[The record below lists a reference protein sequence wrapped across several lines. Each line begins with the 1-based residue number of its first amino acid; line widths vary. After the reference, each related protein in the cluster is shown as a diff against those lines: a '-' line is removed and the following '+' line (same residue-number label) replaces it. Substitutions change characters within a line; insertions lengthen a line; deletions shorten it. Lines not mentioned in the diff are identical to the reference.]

1 MPNYLRNSLKR
12 HVNRRMNRMVQR
24 QVNQGVD
31 SVLNQVFGTP
41 NRRYGYRQGCTTRS
55 FTPSFMQNN
64 MIGSQYSGS
73 SYPTFYPFENEAA
86 AINHTNHPSY
96 GENHHPTTLHS
107 PEDLAQFVQMGN
119 DDFDDNSCNGNSF
132 DDNVFDDMQAHSM
145 CDTFDNQNSV
155 NQANHSTQS
164 TVNGSSFAS
173 FNISRPA
180 GTPTDSVNFLSQ
192 PSFHSSSN
200 HQGATMQANAYANSQ
215 IPLPSNGAHSQQAHA
230 CYQIIDNKAN
240 SNAVLQGVSG
250 FFGFV
255 ATMAVDVG
263 TIPLIYATLWN
274 EIRAVYGQPE
284 IGTDDALKVIAN
296 ILPEVLSDAV
306 FDKVLGNVPIIGVY
320 FNAICAKQMTWRLG
334 TLFTLLASR
343 GEAISSVKCKEA
355 MMMIRHMFPQKD
367 IFSFTTPDREK
378 FIQMADSVSN
388 TSTDKFN
395 EKVESALSVFMA
407 I

>member
-1 MPNYLRNSLKR
+1 
-12 HVNRRMNRMVQR
+12 
-24 QVNQGVD
+24 
-31 SVLNQVFGTP
+31 
-41 NRRYGYRQGCTTRS
+41 
-55 FTPSFMQNN
+55 
-64 MIGSQYSGS
+64 
-73 SYPTFYPFENEAA
+73 
-86 AINHTNHPSY
+86 
-96 GENHHPTTLHS
+96 
-107 PEDLAQFVQMGN
+107 
-119 DDFDDNSCNGNSF
+119 
-132 DDNVFDDMQAHSM
+132 
-145 CDTFDNQNSV
+145 
-155 NQANHSTQS
+155 
-164 TVNGSSFAS
+164 
-173 FNISRPA
+173 
-180 GTPTDSVNFLSQ
+180 
-192 PSFHSSSN
+192 
-200 HQGATMQANAYANSQ
+200 
-215 IPLPSNGAHSQQAHA
+215 
-230 CYQIIDNKAN
+230 
-240 SNAVLQGVSG
+240 
-250 FFGFV
+250 
-255 ATMAVDVG
+255 MAVDVG

-367 IFSFTTPDREK
+367 MFSFTTPDREK

-388 TSTDKFN
+388 TSADKFN

>member
-1 MPNYLRNSLKR
+1 
-12 HVNRRMNRMVQR
+12 
-24 QVNQGVD
+24 
-31 SVLNQVFGTP
+31 
-41 NRRYGYRQGCTTRS
+41 
-55 FTPSFMQNN
+55 
-64 MIGSQYSGS
+64 
-73 SYPTFYPFENEAA
+73 
-86 AINHTNHPSY
+86 
-96 GENHHPTTLHS
+96 
-107 PEDLAQFVQMGN
+107 
-119 DDFDDNSCNGNSF
+119 
-132 DDNVFDDMQAHSM
+132 
-145 CDTFDNQNSV
+145 
-155 NQANHSTQS
+155 
-164 TVNGSSFAS
+164 
-173 FNISRPA
+173 
-180 GTPTDSVNFLSQ
+180 
-192 PSFHSSSN
+192 
-200 HQGATMQANAYANSQ
+200 MQANAHANSQ
-215 IPLPSNGAHSQQAHA
+215 IPLPYNAAHSQQAHA

-240 SNAVLQGVSG
+240 SNAVLQGISG

-367 IFSFTTPDREK
+367 MFSFTTPDREK

-388 TSTDKFN
+388 TSADKFN